1 MTMTRET
8 AASTLQSGHAP
19 RHVPFQLG
27 TVLAGKY
34 LLQQVIGEGGVG
46 IVVLA
51 KHLEL
56 DERVAIKFLRPE
68 AMQDAAVVARFAHEA
83 KASVTIKS
91 EHVVRIFDVGVL
103 PDGAPYIVMEHLEGK
118 DLATAMEMQ
127 GCFAIRD
134 VAEYGLQLCDALA
147 AAHARGIVH
156 RDIKPENIFLT
167 SSVTT
172 LEMTNVK
179 VLDFGISKSAL
190 TGSIF
195 GGAMPLVK
203 TQNLMGTPLY
213 MSPEQVRTTGH
224 VDARSDIWAL
234 GMVLYEM
241 LASRTAFDASSI
253 TELCAAILESPA
265 APLSMHRPD
274 VPREMADVI
283 HRCLEKDP
291 LRRFQNV
298 GELAIALL
306 PFAPK
311 RARINA
317 ERATSMLRSAGVIGS
332 EIRVCDS
339 TVPPRP
345 SEANVLASSVHV
357 PALSMPNIAPRG
369 LGQPPELIS
378 EAPPPAKSRRG
389 AYLAVA
395 VAAVLLIA
403 GGAFVVGR
411 GSSKPIGA
419 DATKMVAAATPAP
432 VIEPPSPPVAQPVA
446 QAAPVQAAP
455 SPGAAAATPA
465 GQKAIVIAPVAAPA
479 RPTFVGNRGTW
490 PPPRAPSPPSVPAV
504 AARPAA
510 SPPVTVKPKNSAD
523 EPDLGY

>member
-1 MTMTRET
+1 MGMKRDM
-8 AASTLQSGHAP
+8 AASTLQSSHAP
-19 RHVPFQLG
+19 RHLPFQLG

-46 IVVLA
+46 IVVSA

-56 DERVAIKFLRPE
+56 DEQVAIKFLRPE
-68 AMQDAAVVARFAHEA
+68 AMQDSAIVARFAHEA

-118 DLATAMEMQ
+118 DLATAMQMQ

-134 VAEYGLQLCDALA
+134 VAEYGLQLCEALA
-147 AAHARGIVH
+147 AAHSRGIVH

-213 MSPEQVRTTGH
+213 MSPEQVRATDN

-241 LASRTAFDASSI
+241 LASRTAFTAASI
-253 TELCAAILESPA
+253 TELCAAVLETPA
-265 APLSMHRPD
+265 APLAMHRPD
-274 VPREMADVI
+274 VPREMAEVV

-291 LRRFQNV
+291 ARRFQNV

-332 EIRVCDS
+332 EIRVSGS
-339 TVPPRP
+339 TIPPISGEALIGSSFRVPP
-345 SEANVLASSVHV
+345 
-357 PALSMPNIAPRG
+357 LSTPNLQAPFAG
-369 LGQPPELIS
+369 GFPHDATS
-378 EAPPPAKSRRG
+378 GAPGAKSRRG
-389 AYLAVA
+389 VYVA
-395 VAAVLLIA
+395 GAAAALFLI
-403 GGAFVVGR
+403 GGAALVLGR
-411 GSSKPIGA
+411 GSSKPISG
-419 DATKMVAAATPAP
+419 DSTRATAAATTT
-432 VIEPPSPPVAQPVA
+432 
-446 QAAPVQAAP
+446 AAPVDEPVSAPVVPAAP
-455 SPGAAAATPA
+455 TQVALAPGAGATPMGA
-465 GQKAIVIAPVAAPA
+465 KVAPQAPA
-479 RPTFVGNRGTW
+479 RQALGNTRGTW
-490 PPPRAPSPPSVPAV
+490 PPPRAPLPVGASATATARAAAPSAT
-504 AARPAA
+504 
-510 SPPVTVKPKNSAD
+510 VTAKPKVASAD